1 MLRRFHDRPSRRARL
16 SRRGDMIGGIVVIL
30 IFIIIPAF
38 VKACSQGAP

>member
-16 SRRGDMIGGIVVIL
+16 SRRGDKIGAVLVLL
-30 IFIIIPAF
+30 IFAIIPAF